1 MGACDEPT
9 CRPCLFSPP
18 PYLALLALGLGVFH
32 SVPGPFRSVK
42 PRCGVVLGSPWRL
55 VFNFDVYFWRGAPA
69 GSGILHSL
77 RPVSLP
83 TFRR

>member
-55 VFNFDVYFWRGAPA
+55 VSTLTGTFGGGRQPA
-69 GSGILHSL
+69 LEFF
-77 RPVSLP
+77 
-83 TFRR
+83 TA